1 MMSILEYSVDVNLD
15 VEKIL
20 ALCDSLGIDYID
32 ENSTL
37 SDEDI
42 ILLDN
47 NLSELEN
54 MDDEEENEDEEEILE
69 NEDEDEEEQLV
80 EKFGSR
86 KKIEKIKTKT
96 ATRDDNKAIF
106 QSEKKNLYKHKKKL
120 KSNVIGEDDNFVVY
134 KEGMTVMDIA
144 TIMKVNPAELIK
156 KLISLGVMANM
167 NASLSYEVAEILV
180 ADYNKTL
187 KKIEDTDISKFD
199 EDFEIAD
206 KEEDL
211 VERAP
216 VITIMGHVDHGKTS
230 LLDAIRESNV
240 VSGEAGGIT
249 QAISSY
255 QINYKGKPIT
265 FIDTPGHAAFTEMR
279 ARGAKVTDII
289 IVIVAADDGVKPQT
303 EEAIDHAKAA
313 GVPIIVAINKIDKPD
328 ANKEKTLEEL
338 ARAGLQPEVWGGDVI
353 VNYISAKT
361 KEGIN
366 DLLDNILLVSEMQGY
381 KANPNRYAIGTVIEA
396 YKDVKTGVVASVLV
410 QNGTLR
416 IGDPICCGTIFG
428 KIRNMKNDLGESIT
442 EALPST
448 PVEIIGLSEVPDA
461 GDKFM
466 AFETEKQAKE
476 VSDKRIA
483 RLKSDD
489 LGKTNMSLDE
499 LFSAIKKGEKSLN
512 VILKTDTKGSLEA
525 IKQSLAKINIEG
537 VEIKIVRGSVGA
549 ISESDIVLAKASEAI
564 VIGFNVRPS
573 SNVVEIAKTKE
584 VQIKLYDIIYKL
596 IEDLEKSILGS
607 LDPEY
612 EEVVLGSAEILAVFK
627 FSKIGNIAGCRVL
640 DGIIKNTSNCRV
652 IRDGVVIYTGKI
664 KTLQKEKDQ
673 IKEVAKGFECG
684 ITLENYQDIKEK
696 DIIEAYELK
705 EIKKI

>member
-69 NEDEDEEEQLV
+69 NEEEEEQLV

-86 KKIEKIKTKT
+86 KKIEKIKTKSSG
-96 ATRDDNKAIF
+96 RDDNKSNF

-230 LLDAIRESNV
+230 LLDAIRESNI

-313 GVPIIVAINKIDKPD
+313 GVPIIVAINKVDKPD
-328 ANKEKTLEEL
+328 AKKH
-338 ARAGLQPEVWGGDVI
+338 
-353 VNYISAKT
+353 
-361 KEGIN
+361 
-366 DLLDNILLVSEMQGY
+366 
-381 KANPNRYAIGTVIEA
+381 
-396 YKDVKTGVVASVLV
+396 
-410 QNGTLR
+410 
-416 IGDPICCGTIFG
+416 
-428 KIRNMKNDLGESIT
+428 
-442 EALPST
+442 
-448 PVEIIGLSEVPDA
+448 
-461 GDKFM
+461 
-466 AFETEKQAKE
+466 
-476 VSDKRIA
+476 
-483 RLKSDD
+483 LK
-489 LGKTNMSLDE
+489 K
-499 LFSAIKKGEKSLN
+499 
-512 VILKTDTKGSLEA
+512 
-525 IKQSLAKINIEG
+525 
-537 VEIKIVRGSVGA
+537 
-549 ISESDIVLAKASEAI
+549 
-564 VIGFNVRPS
+564 
-573 SNVVEIAKTKE
+573 
-584 VQIKLYDIIYKL
+584 
-596 IEDLEKSILGS
+596 
-607 LDPEY
+607 
-612 EEVVLGSAEILAVFK
+612 
-627 FSKIGNIAGCRVL
+627 
-640 DGIIKNTSNCRV
+640 
-652 IRDGVVIYTGKI
+652 
-664 KTLQKEKDQ
+664 
-673 IKEVAKGFECG
+673 
-684 ITLENYQDIKEK
+684 
-696 DIIEAYELK
+696 
-705 EIKKI
+705 